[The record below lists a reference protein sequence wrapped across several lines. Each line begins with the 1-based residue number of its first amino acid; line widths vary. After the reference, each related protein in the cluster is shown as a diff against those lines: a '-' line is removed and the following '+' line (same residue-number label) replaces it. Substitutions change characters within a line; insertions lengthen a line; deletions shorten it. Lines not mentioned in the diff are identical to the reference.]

1 MHAASSTVLNAIKL
15 LAGIPDNIPLLP
27 RDVIGAIVRLK
38 RDILNGRQPSLNLDE
53 VLIALAIS
61 SSGNPAAQAAM
72 DHLGELRDCEM
83 HLSHIATAGDEA
95 GLRRIGLRHAADPKF
110 ASPELFTD

>member
-1 MHAASSTVLNAIKL
+1 
-15 LAGIPDNIPLLP
+15 
-27 RDVIGAIVRLK
+27 
-38 RDILNGRQPSLNLDE
+38 
-53 VLIALAIS
+53 
-61 SSGNPAAQAAM
+61 
-72 DHLGELRDCEM
+72 M